1 MPERPLVLFG
11 APGRAEKA
19 RRHGGPSRYN
29 YPNFDRQVARISPKF
44 QVLQDAVDIG
54 NLTLTNRADG
64 IEPEYTVVFET
75 VGDPS
80 GFARAIKKFK
90 TAHPEIE
97 WLMELSDE
105 CPADEDFYA
114 INDKGV
120 REEDKALKI
129 KLFGIMANLQALR
142 QMLSLWDHFKTDEN
156 YQFPN
161 GLTGFKHLFKTL
173 KDVRLWGVQERIEET
188 GILDAWSEDLQ
199 DPTCLNV
206 RAQVELFH
214 RSSVGR
220 RAEVEDSI
228 TQIITSTGGR
238 ILSTSSIPEI
248 CYHALLIELP
258 RAYAERIINHE
269 NVELVIAN
277 DIMFMKP
284 ATQSIGVSDSE
295 IANSEETG
303 FASPDYVFDE
313 PLVALFDGM
322 PQENHPLLAGLLTVD
337 DPDGLSQGY
346 QVRDRLHGTSMASL
360 IARGMDV
367 MSIESSVRK
376 IYVRP
381 IMKAKRLWNDRVD
394 EYIPDDYLLVDKIHE
409 AVRRLFEPV
418 NGSVAPSVRIINLSI
433 GLAYREYYNIIS
445 PLARL
450 LDWLSYKYRVL
461 FVISAGNHVED
472 ISLGMSFNEFTAL
485 SEDEKNARVIK
496 HIRDNIR
503 NHRMLSPAESMNS
516 LTIGSIF
523 DDNHTTTPVYNL
535 TTLCSN
541 GLPAVYSSFGSG
553 INNSI
558 KPDLLYYGGTK
569 FIKENIVRRDTGVLV
584 NSILRAPG
592 IMSAMPGNLQQGVLS
607 VGYSIGT
614 SNSAALISHEATLCY
629 QCLSEVFESE
639 TGSGIPREYA
649 AVLLK
654 AMLTHGASWNEM
666 GDLLRSVL
674 ILSGQQVKGKLHKYL
689 GYGVPDIS
697 KVKECTKNRITLV
710 GYGDIKQDDA
720 YLYEI
725 PMPFDFHAQKYRRKL
740 TVTLAYF
747 SPVRPSSLKYR
758 EKQVWFTVDSGAN
771 VVGPRSEFDYNAVT
785 RGTLQH
791 EVFETENITVW
802 DENSSLVIKVSCK
815 DDASKTPVDTMIPY
829 ALFATFEMAPE
840 YDVDVYQEVV
850 SRIHIRDAIVATG
863 IDT

>member
-11 APGRAEKA
+11 TPSLAEKA
-19 RRHGGPSRYN
+19 RRHGGASRYN
-29 YPNFDRQVARISPKF
+29 YPTFDRQVARISPKF
-44 QVLQDAVDIG
+44 QVLQDVVDVG

-80 GFARAIKKFK
+80 GFDRAIKKLK
-90 TAHPEIE
+90 TQHPEIE

-105 CPADEDFYA
+105 CSADEDFFA
-114 INDKGV
+114 VNDHGV
-120 REEDKALKI
+120 REDDKAIGI
-129 KLFGIMANLQALR
+129 KLFGIMTNLQALR
-142 QMLSLWDHFKTDEN
+142 QMLSLWDHFKADEN

-188 GILDAWSEDLQ
+188 GLLDAWSDDLQ
-199 DPTCLNV
+199 DPTCVNV

-214 RSSVGR
+214 RSSAGR
-220 RAEVEDSI
+220 RTEVEDTI
-228 TQIITSTGGR
+228 TQIITATGGR
-238 ILSTSSIPEI
+238 ILSRSSIPEI
-248 CYHALLIELP
+248 CYHALLVELP

-269 NVELVIAN
+269 NVELVIAS

-295 IANSEETG
+295 ISNSEETE
-303 FASPDYVFDE
+303 FASPDHVFDE

-337 DPDGLSQGY
+337 DPDELSQGY
-346 QVRDRLHGTSMASL
+346 QVQDRLHGTSMASL
-360 IARGMDV
+360 IARGIDV
-367 MSIESSVRK
+367 MSIKSSVRK

-381 IMKAKRLWNDRVD
+381 IMKAKRLWNGSVD
-394 EYIPDDYLLVDKIHE
+394 EYIPDEYLLVDKIHE
-409 AVRRLFEPV
+409 AVRRLFEQA
-418 NGSVAPSVRIINLSI
+418 NGSVAPSIRVINLSI
-433 GLAYREYYNIIS
+433 GLAYREYYNLIS

-461 FVISAGNHVED
+461 FVVSAGNHVEN
-472 ISLGMSFNEFTAL
+472 ISLGMPFNEFAAL
-485 SEDEKNARVIK
+485 GEDEKNARVIK
-496 HIRDNIR
+496 HIRDTIR
-503 NHRMLSPAESMNS
+503 NHRVLSPAESMNA
-516 LTIGSIF
+516 LTVGSIF
-523 DDNHTTTPVYNL
+523 DDNQTAIPIYNM
-535 TTLCSN
+535 TSLCSN

-558 KPDLLYYGGTK
+558 KPDLLYHGGRK
-569 FIKENIVRRDTGVLV
+569 FIKENIAQSDTGVLV
-584 NSILRAPG
+584 NSMTRAPG
-592 IMSAMPGNLQQGVLS
+592 ILSAMPSNIQQGTLS

-614 SNSAALISHEATLCY
+614 SNSAALISHEASLCY
-629 QCLSEVFESE
+629 ECLNEVFESE

-654 AMLTHGASWNEM
+654 AMLTHGASWNDM
-666 GDLLRSVL
+666 GELFRSTL
-674 ILSGQQVKGKLHKYL
+674 MLSGQVKGKLHKFL

-697 KVKECTKNRITLV
+697 KVKECTKNRVTLV
-710 GYGDIKQDDA
+710 GYGDIKQGDA

-725 PMPFDFHAQKYRRKL
+725 PIPFDFHTQKYRRKL

-747 SPVRPSSLKYR
+747 SPVRPTTLKYR
-758 EKQVWFTVDSGAN
+758 EKQVWFTLDAGAN
-771 VVGPRSEFDYNAVT
+771 VAGPRLEFDYNAVT

-802 DENSSLVIKVSCK
+802 DENSSLVIKVNCRG
-815 DDASKTPVDTMIPY
+815 DASETPADTMIPY

-850 SRIHIRDAIVATG
+850 SRVRIRDVITATG

>member
-523 DDNHTTTPVYNL
+523 DD
-535 TTLCSN
+535 
-541 GLPAVYSSFGSG
+541 
-553 INNSI
+553 
-558 KPDLLYYGGTK
+558 
-569 FIKENIVRRDTGVLV
+569 
-584 NSILRAPG
+584 
-592 IMSAMPGNLQQGVLS
+592 
-607 VGYSIGT
+607 
-614 SNSAALISHEATLCY
+614 
-629 QCLSEVFESE
+629 
-639 TGSGIPREYA
+639 
-649 AVLLK
+649 
-654 AMLTHGASWNEM
+654 
-666 GDLLRSVL
+666 
-674 ILSGQQVKGKLHKYL
+674 
-689 GYGVPDIS
+689 
-697 KVKECTKNRITLV
+697 
-710 GYGDIKQDDA
+710 
-720 YLYEI
+720 
-725 PMPFDFHAQKYRRKL
+725 
-740 TVTLAYF
+740 
-747 SPVRPSSLKYR
+747 
-758 EKQVWFTVDSGAN
+758 
-771 VVGPRSEFDYNAVT
+771 
-785 RGTLQH
+785 
-791 EVFETENITVW
+791 
-802 DENSSLVIKVSCK
+802 
-815 DDASKTPVDTMIPY
+815 
-829 ALFATFEMAPE
+829 
-840 YDVDVYQEVV
+840 
-850 SRIHIRDAIVATG
+850 
-863 IDT
+863 